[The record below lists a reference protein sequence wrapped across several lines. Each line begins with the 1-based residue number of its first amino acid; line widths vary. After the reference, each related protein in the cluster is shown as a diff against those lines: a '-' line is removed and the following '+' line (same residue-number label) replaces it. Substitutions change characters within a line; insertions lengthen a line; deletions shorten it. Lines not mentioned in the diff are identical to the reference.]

1 MTVHH
6 IMQKHIPQ
14 IDFLR
19 CVFIVLM
26 VLFHLVYIG
35 DSYPMAKQVVYTFH
49 MPGFLLISGFLSN
62 TDKPLKAFARQLLW
76 LMVPY
81 MVMEAGYTVM
91 ASLLP
96 IREHIDRLT
105 LGVLLEKLFLAPLG
119 PYWYLHTLMVCYVV
133 NDLLHGTMRKFFPKV
148 GLVSQLCVMGAV
160 FWWLSSAVH
169 LLDFSN
175 ALYFMAGVLVR
186 RSGAGFLSVFRASW
200 LALLPL
206 VLLVLFTPADSLHR
220 FTIQGFAITWLV
232 MCFLLSAAQVLP
244 LRWHALAAYIGSNTL
259 PILLFSPIFTV
270 LVKPL
275 VGVFSFDASGV
286 LFALVAVPLC
296 ISGSFAIAWLMDKC
310 GASRWFSG
318 RPLLR

>member
-1 MTVHH
+1 MKDHH

-49 MPGFLLISGFLSN
+49 MPGFLLISGFLANAS
-62 TDKPLKAFARQLLW
+62 KGAKSFARQLLW
-76 LMVPY
+76 LLVPY
-81 MVMEAGYTVM
+81 IVMEAGYTVM

-105 LGVLLEKLFLAPLG
+105 PMVMLEKLFVAPLG

-133 NDLLHGTMRKFFPKV
+133 NYLLHGIFVRLLPRA
-148 GLVSQLCVMGAV
+148 GLVSQLCVMGVV
-160 FWWLSSAVH
+160 FWWLSCALH

-175 ALYFMAGVLVR
+175 ALYFLAGVLVR
-186 RSGAGFLSVFRASW
+186 CSGVGFLSVFRASW
-200 LALLPL
+200 VALLPL
-206 VLLVLFTPADSLHR
+206 VLLVLFTPSESLHR
-220 FTIQGFAITWLV
+220 FTLQGFAITYMV
-232 MCFLLSAAQVLP
+232 ICFLLAAEQVLP
-244 LRWHALAAYIGSNTL
+244 SKLHRLSVYIGSNTL
-259 PILLFSPIFTV
+259 PILLFSPVFTA

-275 VGVFSFDASGV
+275 VGILSFDPSGV
-286 LFALVAVPLC
+286 VFALVAVPLC
-296 ISGSFAIAWLMDKC
+296 IGGSMAIAWLMDKSRV
-310 GASRWFSG
+310 SRWFSG
-318 RPLLR
+318 KPLLR